1 MGGLVS
7 ETVDSVKQ
15 PALPSVGGNIR
26 SYLAHQVPDYRKG
39 EKEFAC
45 PQLDLIKWSP
55 GLRLGTCGFLGSQAT
70 DLRLPLS
77 LRWQTASHDVTYNYK
92 NPKSWNKFLLIIT
105 SVGHR

>member
-15 PALPSVGGNIR
+15 PALPSVSGNIR
-26 SYLAHQVPDYRKG
+26 SYLAHQVPNKG
-39 EKEFAC
+39 EKELAC

-70 DLRLPLS
+70 DLRLS
-77 LRWQTASHDVTYNYK
+77 YVSKWQTASHDVTYNYK
-92 NPKSWNKFLLIIT
+92 NPKSWDKFLLMDT
-105 SVGHR
+105 SVGYR